1 LTKPVLFQVPPS
13 EPDSV
18 LENSEVKKKKRKA
31 KKKKRM
37 NLETEECANTGWD
50 WGFKLKPDCLY
61 PFTSSRSV
69 LQRKI
74 KQQYD
79 ELVKIND
86 SKKLTLPQVS
96 FFFFFFF
103 NDFSVNFEFFLCWC
117 LKNMFF

>member
-50 WGFKLKPDCLY
+50 WGFKLKPDCFNS
-61 PFTSSRSV
+61 FTSSSSV

-74 KQQYD
+74 KHQYD

-103 NDFSVNFEFFLCWC
+103 FLLFFYFL
-117 LKNMFF
+117 LN